1 LEISKPS
8 GGLELAGSHVQNADS
23 QSLMDVNAIARM
35 LSVSP
40 ATVRDWRKRGE
51 GPLAYKIGRLVRWDR
66 VEVQKW
72 LAAHRERRASHK
84 PVSVQS
90 VTGVLHVEDR

>member
-1 LEISKPS
+1 
-8 GGLELAGSHVQNADS
+8 LAVSHVQNADS

-72 LAAHRERRASHK
+72 LSAHRERPAGHK
-84 PVSVQS
+84 PI
-90 VTGVLHVEDR
+90 GVKSIQASFHARSEP